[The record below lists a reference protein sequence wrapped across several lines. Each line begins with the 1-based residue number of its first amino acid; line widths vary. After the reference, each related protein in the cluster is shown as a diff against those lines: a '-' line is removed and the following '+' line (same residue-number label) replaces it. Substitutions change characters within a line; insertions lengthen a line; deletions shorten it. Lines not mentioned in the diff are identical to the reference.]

1 MEYYR
6 GWMHFLTSFRAGR
19 IKMCCVCGLL
29 MMVPALWS
37 TVTFA
42 KYIGT
47 SYAIL
52 IPPKPHAIGGE
63 SVAI

>member
-1 MEYYR
+1 M
-6 GWMHFLTSFRAGR
+6 
-19 IKMCCVCGLL
+19 KMCCVCGLL

>member
-1 MEYYR
+1 MK
-6 GWMHFLTSFRAGR
+6 L
-19 IKMCCVCGLL
+19 CCVCGLL
-29 MMVPALWS
+29 RMVPALWS

-42 KYIGT
+42 KYTGT

-52 IPPKPHAIGGE
+52 IPPKPYTIGGE